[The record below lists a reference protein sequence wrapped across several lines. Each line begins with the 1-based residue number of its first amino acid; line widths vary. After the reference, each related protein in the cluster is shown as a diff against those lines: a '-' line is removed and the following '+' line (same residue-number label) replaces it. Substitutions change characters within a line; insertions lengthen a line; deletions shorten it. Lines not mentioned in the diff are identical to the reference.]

1 MTHVPK
7 TPEEMTPEWLTEAL
21 HESGALAT
29 SARVTGCEFDEIGIG
44 RGYVGVTLRVKLDYE
59 PAAAGPASLVAKL
72 PTVLEIAQESDRAL
86 VAFIYSTEIN
96 FYRKLA
102 AECPARIPV
111 HYWSGSDPDAG
122 RYCLLIEDMGNLRMV
137 AQVKSCS
144 VEDANLAV
152 STLAKIHAR
161 WWQDERLTGQQWLL
175 NSQGSGQ
182 LFQGLYAQGWD
193 HFWAEH
199 GDVLP
204 PEYEAAGRALSGRF
218 AELVEEGSRSA
229 WTLVHGDYR
238 LENFLFDDAHAD
250 PLVVLDWQ
258 LISWGSGLRDLS
270 YFIAQ
275 NLTTELR
282 REHESDLLKRYHETL
297 RAHDVNGY
305 TFDQLIR
312 DYRIGLLLATVIPVN
327 GARMLAEQKE
337 QGFDYLDAEQRE
349 LIEGA
354 LEGGKAL
361 MREMATRNVS
371 AILDNAAHE
380 LI

>member
-1 MTHVPK
+1 
-7 TPEEMTPEWLTEAL
+7 
-21 HESGALAT
+21 
-29 SARVTGCEFDEIGIG
+29 
-44 RGYVGVTLRVKLDYE
+44 
-59 PAAAGPASLVAKL
+59 
-72 PTVLEIAQESDRAL
+72 
-86 VAFIYSTEIN
+86 
-96 FYRKLA
+96 
-102 AECPARIPV
+102 
-111 HYWSGSDPDAG
+111 
-122 RYCLLIEDMGNLRMV
+122 
-137 AQVKSCS
+137 
-144 VEDANLAV
+144 
-152 STLAKIHAR
+152 
-161 WWQDERLTGQQWLL
+161 
-175 NSQGSGQ
+175 
-182 LFQGLYAQGWD
+182 D

-204 PEYEAAGRALSGRF
+204 PEYEAAGRALCGRF

-297 RAHDVNGY
+297 RAHDANGY
-305 TFDQLIR
+305 RFDQLIR

-337 QGFDYLDAEQRE
+337 QGFDYLEAEQRE